1 MTKLAEQIQTPSIDF
16 SLEWKSY
23 GMASAAVYFEQ
34 LDFNVDFLRNLCL
47 FQIRKT
53 DTELAALCFS
63 D

>member
-1 MTKLAEQIQTPSIDF
+1 
-16 SLEWKSY
+16 
-23 GMASAAVYFEQ
+23 MASAAVYFEQ
-34 LDFNVDFLRNLCL
+34 LDFNVDFLRNLRL